1 MRLVTFDPFRALGI
15 PGARYIKPE
24 LYRDHEVLIREADWV
39 LFPEY
44 WQVNT
49 LSYVWRCR
57 LFPSLASYHLGHD
70 KIEMTRAME
79 AGWPNN
85 VPRTLIA
92 ASTPENAQRI
102 LEALGLPLVAK
113 VVRSSQGRG
122 VRRIDDEADWL
133 AWCAREPILYAQ
145 ELLDIDRDLRLVV
158 IGRDVVAGYWRV
170 APEGG
175 FLNNV
180 AAGGAIDPAPVPGA
194 ARRLVTA
201 MARRLRIDHA
211 GFDVAMVG
219 GRPMVLEFNRLF
231 GNHGL
236 REQGVNPGALI
247 HQHLQ
252 SRTGNG
258 RPRRD
263 GGGRRRAA

>member
-24 LYRDHEVLIREADWV
+24 LYRDHEALLREADWV

-79 AGWPNN
+79 AGWPQN

-92 ASTPENAQRI
+92 ASTPENGQRI

-122 VRRIDDEADWL
+122 VRRIDDEADWR
-133 AWCAREPILYAQ
+133 AWCEREPILYAQ

-170 APEGG
+170 AP
-175 FLNNV
+175 
-180 AAGGAIDPAPVPGA
+180 
-194 ARRLVTA
+194 
-201 MARRLRIDHA
+201 
-211 GFDVAMVG
+211 G

-236 REQGVNPGALI
+236 REQGVNPSALI
-247 HQHLQ
+247 HEYLR
-252 SRTGNG
+252 SRSGSG
-258 RPRRD
+258 RPRR
-263 GGGRRRAA
+263 AA